1 MELLQVEARDE
12 RGWTVLSVR
21 GQLDVATAPDL
32 RQALVEAQYG
42 RASRVVLDL
51 DGLEFMDSMG
61 LGVIVGGLK
70 RAHTHDGEL
79 ALVCTRERV
88 RHLLTI
94 TRIAEIVRVVP
105 SVGDL
110 PDA

>member
-1 MELLQVEARDE
+1 MDLLEVDTREE
-12 RGWTVLSVR
+12 HGWTVLSVR

-42 RASRVVLDL
+42 RASRVILDL
-51 DGLEFMDSMG
+51 DGLEFLDSMG

-70 RAHTHDGEL
+70 RARTHDGEL
-79 ALVCTRERV
+79 ALVCSRQRV
-88 RHLLTI
+88 RHLLEL

-105 SVGDL
+105 SVKELLDG
-110 PDA
+110 